1 MPIIMHPA
9 FVVFLVFFLLIYL
22 VPIIVSFTWVRQ
34 DADRIGQPGILWAV
48 LSIPFGWLAVLVY
61 VVLRLVRTPI
71 PQR

>member
-9 FVVFLVFFLLIYL
+9 LVVFLVLLLLIYL

-61 VVLRLVRTPI
+61 VALRLVRAPS